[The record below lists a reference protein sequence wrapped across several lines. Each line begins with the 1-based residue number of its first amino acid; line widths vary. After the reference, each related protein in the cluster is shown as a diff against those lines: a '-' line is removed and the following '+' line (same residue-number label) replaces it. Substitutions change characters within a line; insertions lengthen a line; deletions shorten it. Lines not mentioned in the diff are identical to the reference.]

1 MITLCTLESVM
12 NWKDSLKQYRFY
24 LKIERGMSDNTVV
37 GYEQDV
43 NKLITY
49 LDENSI
55 EQSGSYFKEELLK
68 PARDI
73 RKILEWGYPKFS
85 TIRFVADHF

>member
-1 MITLCTLESVM
+1 MHEKCMKT
-12 NWKDSLKQYRFY
+12 
-24 LKIERGMSDNTVV
+24 
-37 GYEQDV
+37 
-43 NKLITY
+43 

-55 EQSGSYFKEELLK
+55 EHSGSYFKERLLK
-68 PARDI
+68 PARDV

>member
-1 MITLCTLESVM
+1 MHEKCMKT
-12 NWKDSLKQYRFY
+12 
-24 LKIERGMSDNTVV
+24 
-37 GYEQDV
+37 
-43 NKLITY
+43 